1 MEQEK
6 ELEEAELKGVLGES
20 KEKESLE
27 EKKETGLTYT
37 PVPIKQVVEWALRLK
52 GLPYVFGTEQ
62 DGRENPTA
70 EDCSEL
76 VQNACDENKVRPSMP
91 DGAINQFYHCRGHGL
106 LISIEKAQETF
117 GALVF
122 RITPPN
128 NHVVFSLGLVNG
140 RGMTFEAKGR
150 AWGVGSWPLNIKGRG
165 WTNAALIPGV
175 DYSKAKV
182 KAKEEKGEEE
192 K

>member
-1 MEQEK
+1 MDDQEP
-6 ELEEAELKGVLGES
+6 EETELKGVLGAD
-20 KEKESLE
+20 
-27 EKKETGLTYT
+27 GLNTPVYT
-37 PVPIKQVVEWALRLK
+37 PVPIKQIIDWALRLK

-62 DGRENPTA
+62 DGQDKPTA

-76 VQNACDENKVRPSMP
+76 VQNACDENKVRPQMP

-128 NHVVFSLGLVNG
+128 NHVVFSLGN
-140 RGMTFEAKGR
+140 GMTFEAKGR
-150 AWGVGSWPLNIKGRG
+150 AWGVGSWPLNIEGRG

-175 DYSKAKV
+175 DYSKAK
-182 KAKEEKGEEE
+182 EEKGEEE